1 MVHRGNPYPNQ
12 SRRKAQRSCPAERV
26 CDGKGKTRSSVN
38 VAVLVPPHD
47 LMALF
52 WHGPGVYNG
61 FDETYIGSRAH
72 IP

>member
-1 MVHRGNPYPNQ
+1 MPGGRFDIEVTGT
-12 SRRKAQRSCPAERV
+12 KAESKPSPSQTEWV

-52 WHGPGVYNG
+52 
-61 FDETYIGSRAH
+61 
-72 IP
+72 